1 MGKQSQDVKG
11 MIVRAAGLAKEAA
24 LETLWPTR
32 CALCDV
38 PGELIC
44 KDCRSVLAF
53 IDANDACPRCG
64 APFGCRQC
72 TECNDT
78 MLTAAGR
85 EGLPV
90 TAMASVLLA
99 DEGARRIVTTY
110 KDGNERRLAPEMA
123 QLMAPFIPP
132 EWSQA
137 HLTYIPATKAA
148 LRKRGFDH
156 AELLTRELANLTGMA
171 GSALLDRPKSADQRR
186 FDRRGRQRNMD
197 GCLSVRPRAS
207 VPTNVLLIDDVCTT
221 GATVFAAADRLLEAG
236 AHQVYVLTFAKV
248 LAS

>member
-1 MGKQSQDVKG
+1 MGKQRQDVKG

-123 QLMAPFIPP
+123 RLIPSSRRNGP
-132 EWSQA
+132 R
-137 HLTYIPATKAA
+137 LTSPTSPPPRR
-148 LRKRGFDH
+148 LC
-156 AELLTRELANLTGMA
+156 ANA
-171 GSALLDRPKSADQRR
+171 GS
-186 FDRRGRQRNMD
+186 
-197 GCLSVRPRAS
+197 
-207 VPTNVLLIDDVCTT
+207 TT
-221 GATVFAAADRLLEAG
+221 RSF
-236 AHQVYVLTFAKV
+236 
-248 LAS
+248 